1 MKVFGYSFEIRSN
14 LTVNAYFL
22 WRQSLNWGFVCV
34 RYWWGTLSRV
44 LQQIVDTHI
53 LGIVLFC
60 IFSNSMHVYS
70 EKHRFFLLAVLVAYS
85 SNSPPLGPLS
95 ICGFLY
101 FTLKCW
107 LTKGHGKVTKRSKQK
122 QRLSVSVSLGLYSG
136 LSLEH
141 KRLVKKSLP
150 CLHPVQHRL
159 SRNSVVFVF
168 VLLFFCF
175 CDFSKQSVLDR
186 RP

>member
-1 MKVFGYSFEIRSN
+1 MYCSNYGGQTYPWHRIVSFCS
-14 LTVNAYFL
+14 
-22 WRQSLNWGFVCV
+22 
-34 RYWWGTLSRV
+34 
-44 LQQIVDTHI
+44 
-53 LGIVLFC
+53 

-101 FTLKCW
+101 FTLKC
-107 LTKGHGKVTKRSKQK
+107 LTYKRSWKRTKKSKQK

-159 SRNSVVFVF
+159 SRSSVVLF

-186 RP
+186 

>member
-1 MKVFGYSFEIRSN
+1 MYLNTDERS
-14 LTVNAYFL
+14 THSCIAA
-22 WRQSLNWGFVCV
+22 
-34 RYWWGTLSRV
+34 T
-44 LQQIVDTHI
+44 IVDKHI
-53 LGIVLFC
+53 LGIVLFSVVSFFPRTAC
-60 IFSNSMHVYS
+60 TFIVKSTG
-70 EKHRFFLLAVLVAYS
+70 FFLLAVLVAYS

-101 FTLKCW
+101 FTLKC
-107 LTKGHGKVTKRSKQK
+107 LTYKRSWKRTKKSKQK

-150 CLHPVQHRL
+150 CLHPVQHRH
-159 SRNSVVFVF
+159 SRSSVVLF

-175 CDFSKQSVLDR
+175 CDFSKQSLL
-186 RP
+186 